1 MVDQASALVPAAFA
15 QTIHKRRLPLLRI
28 RITLTAG
35 REHTDVPH
43 PLTRPRH

>member
-1 MVDQASALVPAAFA
+1 VDQAIALVPAEFA

-35 REHTDVPH
+35 MEHTNVPH
-43 PLTRPRH
+43 RLTRRRN